1 MTLKSEAKVAEIDKF
16 SKMMKGIWYALLC
29 YPRNSEN

>member
-1 MTLKSEAKVAEIDKF
+1 MTLKSEAKVAEIMTSF

-29 YPRNSEN
+29 